1 MTGLSALVVPI
12 LLSAVIV
19 FVASSIIHM
28 LLPWHHSDYPKLPN
42 EDGVR
47 DALRPL
53 AIPPGDYMVP
63 RPSSTED
70 MRSPEFAEKMK
81 QGPVLI
87 FTVRPQRPSLDAQE
101 SDPLVPLLRRRRVFA
116 AYIVGRALP
125 PGTPYPR
132 VFQLVGAAVSV
143 GYVLALWQM
152 SIWYHRWT
160 TSIKGRDGYLRAAD
174 AGTLAGFGQNESSTV
189 TVGRLVLVT
198 RFRTRSSQFYR
209 DVLACSLLLGAADG
223 FFMCGDPFL
232 VGSTPSQKIA
242 ERRFIFV

>member
-1 MTGLSALVVPI
+1 MTGLSGLVVPI
-12 LLSAVIV
+12 LLSAVFV

-28 LLPWHHSDYPKLPN
+28 LLPWHHSDYPKLAN

-87 FTVRPQRPSLDAQE
+87 FTVRPNGPFSM
-101 SDPLVPLLRRRRVFA
+101 RRNLILWFLYCAVVGLFA
-116 AYIVGRALP
+116 AYIAGLALP
-125 PGTPYPR
+125 PGAPYPR
-132 VFQLVGAAVSV
+132 VFQLVGAAAFV

-152 SIWYHRWT
+152 SIWYHRAWST
-160 TSIKGRDGYLRAAD
+160 TIKSSVDGLIYALLT
-174 AGTLAGFGQNESSTV
+174 AGTFGW
-189 TVGRLVLVT
+189 LW
-198 RFRTRSSQFYR
+198 
-209 DVLACSLLLGAADG
+209 
-223 FFMCGDPFL
+223 P
-232 VGSTPSQKIA
+232 K
-242 ERRFIFV
+242 